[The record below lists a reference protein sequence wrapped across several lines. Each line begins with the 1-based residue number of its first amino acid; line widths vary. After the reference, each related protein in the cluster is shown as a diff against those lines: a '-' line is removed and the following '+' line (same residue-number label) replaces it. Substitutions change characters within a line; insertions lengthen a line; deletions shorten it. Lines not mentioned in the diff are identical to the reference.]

1 MEITKAYVRDLASG
15 SPWIAE
21 FPSRRELEIS
31 EKDLSGSYRVIHQHS
46 FEPEDWDYPA
56 LADGEVLLW
65 HDTYGLIIA
74 QSIDLNYFSS
84 SLAIVSAE

>member
-1 MEITKAYVRDLASG
+1 MEITRAYVRDLNLG

-21 FPSRRELEIS
+21 FPSRRNLEIS
-31 EKDLSGSYRVIHQHS
+31 DQDLSGSYRVIHQHS
-46 FEPEDWDYPA
+46 FEIEDQDYPA
-56 LADGEVLLW
+56 LAEGEALLW

-84 SLAIVSAE
+84 SIAIASAE